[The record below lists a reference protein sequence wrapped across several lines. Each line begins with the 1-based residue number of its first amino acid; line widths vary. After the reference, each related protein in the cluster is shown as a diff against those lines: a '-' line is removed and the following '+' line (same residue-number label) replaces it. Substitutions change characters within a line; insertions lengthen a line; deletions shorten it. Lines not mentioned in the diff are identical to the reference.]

1 MFVCGGKLQLPVYQP
16 DPAGQ
21 RAPQPMSF
29 AGRLTRTHILLSST
43 LQHTYI
49 PNPPL
54 TCCCCVSGTGQD
66 VRVRLAGSYR
76 LSISQTLL
84 DSLSRHKLG
93 IYNIAWLDGVLQPAA
108 ADAAADAADGDGA
121 VAVEGEA
128 VAGAEGDTQQQQQ
141 QKRRVHWADQD
152 KMFTLVPPS
161 AAAAAAAGGDEDATG
176 HASSMDLDMTAS
188 VVSERALSISAAA
201 TAAGNGTAEGAQQEA
216 ATSSAAAAAAAAA
229 AAERKVGDHG
239 GIFIGDVQLSA
250 VKAALATAG
259 ISASFQAG
267 RLLVRG
273 GLVVSREGGDGGLM
287 VQGPLCEDY
296 FKVRH
301 TVYSLYNIC

>member
-1 MFVCGGKLQLPVYQP
+1 
-16 DPAGQ
+16 
-21 RAPQPMSF
+21 
-29 AGRLTRTHILLSST
+29 
-43 LQHTYI
+43 
-49 PNPPL
+49 
-54 TCCCCVSGTGQD
+54 
-66 VRVRLAGSYR
+66 
-76 LSISQTLL
+76 L

-141 QKRRVHWADQD
+141 QQKRRVHWADQD
-152 KMFTLVPPS
+152 KMFTLVPPR
-161 AAAAAAAGGDEDATG
+161 AAAAAAGGDEDATG

-216 ATSSAAAAAAAAA
+216 ATSSAAAAAAA

-296 FKVRH
+296 FKVRD